1 MLLPIVRC
9 NTNPGEKSVSINNPF
24 QPILKAFI
32 DALSRYSIK
41 QEDVVGI
48 DITPNYIRVAQLTE
62 NADGWLLE
70 KLGYKHVSEN
80 ASLKDI
86 HDSQDEYVQK
96 LRELITSANLETA
109 NAAISIPITSAIV
122 RTVTMPLMSEE
133 EIESAIQYDSLWSN
147 ILQLEEKL
155 DEYSIF
161 WQVIRRNT
169 AENTMELLF
178 VASKLSEINQYVQIA
193 TKAGLNPVVV
203 DVRCFAIRNALKA
216 HKSRSQGTTA
226 LIEFGP
232 HENYVLIV
240 TDDTPFIY
248 DIYISEA
255 DRALIEAGELD
266 GDQGDRLYDR
276 FAGQILQAFR
286 VYEVKLGKNL
296 IDQVLLVSPVQKRAE
311 LLGQMRKALDGYQI
325 DLFDPLSDLQIPSN
339 LDDVIES
346 EANPSVFTSAIG
358 LAVRKVD
365 IFGYYKYVT
374 GVNNVNLLPN
384 RDVVKQIERKKIL
397 SKVGIFA
404 GALLVV
410 LFVIGTLLYQYFFN
424 NALSSQYQT
433 AVQIEKQVQMKE
445 ASLAS
450 LKAQKSKYSQMLEA
464 SKEFK
469 TNQVSNYQLLSA
481 INQTVPGGLW
491 FTTIAFDSPN
501 TLVIKGEASNDQVIG
516 SFIERLQRVPMIERA
531 SLQNMTL
538 NSAPVQ
544 RKGGGAKQFEVRCIV
559 TNTMAPVVPSQSMK
573 PVVAPNNPRPA
584 ASESY
589 I

>member
-1 MLLPIVRC
+1 M
-9 NTNPGEKSVSINNPF
+9 NNPF
-24 QPILKAFI
+24 QPIFKVFI
-32 DALSRYSIK
+32 DALSKYSIK
-41 QEDVVGI
+41 QEDVVGV

-62 NADGWLLE
+62 NSDGWLLE
-70 KLGYKHVSEN
+70 KLGYRHLSNKG
-80 ASLKDI
+80 SLRDI
-86 HDSQDEYVQK
+86 VDSQDEYVQG
-96 LRELITSANLETA
+96 LRELIASTNLDTV

-122 RTVTMPLMSEE
+122 RTVTMPLMSNE
-133 EIESAIQYDSLWSN
+133 EIENAIQYDSLWNN

-216 HKSRSQGTTA
+216 HKSKSQGTTA

-240 TDDTPFIY
+240 TDDIPFIY
-248 DIYISEA
+248 DIYISES
-255 DRALIEAGELD
+255 DKSLIEIGDLE

-286 VYEVKLGKNL
+286 AYEIKLGKNL
-296 IDQVLLVSPVQKRAE
+296 IDQVLLVSPLQNRDE
-311 LLGQMRKALDGYQI
+311 LLSQMRKALDGYQI
-325 DLFDPLSDLQIPSN
+325 DLFDPLLDLQIPVN

-346 EANPSVFTSAIG
+346 ESNHSVFTSAIG

-384 RDVVKQIERKKIL
+384 RDVVKGIERKKIL
-397 SKVGIFA
+397 SKVGILA
-404 GALLVV
+404 TALLIV
-410 LFVIGTLLYQYFFN
+410 LFVIGTFLYQYFFN
-424 NALSSQYQT
+424 STLSNQYQT
-433 AVQIEKQVQMKE
+433 AVQIERQMQLKE
-445 ASLAS
+445 ASLAA
-450 LKAQKSKYSQMLEA
+450 LNAQKAKYSKMLEA

-481 INQTVPGGLW
+481 VNQTVPGGVW
-491 FTTIAFDSPN
+491 FTTISFDSPN
-501 TLVIKGEASNDQVIG
+501 SLIIKGEASNDQAIG
-516 SFIERLQRVPMIERA
+516 SFIERLQRVPMIEHA

-538 NSAPVQ
+538 NTGPAQ

-559 TNTMAPVVPSQSMK
+559 TNAMAPINTSKSLKPVSVPSNSKAMM
-573 PVVAPNNPRPA
+573 PNL
-584 ASESY
+584 S

>member
-1 MLLPIVRC
+1 M
-9 NTNPGEKSVSINNPF
+9 NNPF

-41 QEDVVGI
+41 QEDVVGV

-62 NADGWLLE
+62 NSDGWLLE
-70 KLGYKHVSEN
+70 KLGYKHISDKG
-80 ASLKDI
+80 SLKDI
-86 HDSQDEYVQK
+86 NEHQEEYVQK
-96 LRELITSANLETA
+96 LRELIVSANLETA

-122 RTVTMPLMSEE
+122 RTVTMPLMSDE
-133 EIESAIQYDSLWSN
+133 EIESAIQYDSLWNN

-178 VASKLSEINQYVQIA
+178 VASKLTEINQYVQIA

-216 HKSRSQGTTA
+216 HKSKLQGTSA

-240 TDDTPFIY
+240 TNDTPFIY
-248 DIYISEA
+248 DIYISDA
-255 DRALIEAGELD
+255 DRALIEAGELE
-266 GDQGDRLYDR
+266 GEQGDRLYDR
-276 FAGQILQAFR
+276 FASQILQAFR
-286 VYEVKLGKNL
+286 AYEIKLGKNL
-296 IDQVLLVSPVQKRAE
+296 IDQVLLVSPLQNREEMVS
-311 LLGQMRKALDGYQI
+311 QMRKALDGYQVE
-325 DLFDPLSDLQIPSN
+325 LFNPLSDLQLPSN

-384 RDVVKQIERKKIL
+384 RDAVKQIERKKIL
-397 SKVGIFA
+397 SKVGIIA
-404 GALLVV
+404 VALLIV

-424 NALSSQYQT
+424 NTLSNQYQT
-433 AVQIEKQVQMKE
+433 AVQIERQVQLKE
-445 ASLAS
+445 TSLAA
-450 LKAQKSKYSQMLEA
+450 LKAQRSKYSQMLEA

-469 TNQVSNYQLLSA
+469 TNQVANYQLLSA
-481 INQTVPGGLW
+481 VNQTVPGGVW
-491 FTTIAFDSPN
+491 FTTINFDGPN
-501 TLVIKGEASNDQVIG
+501 SLVIKGEASNDQVIG
-516 SFIERLQRVPMIERA
+516 IFIERLQRVPMIERA

-538 NSAPVQ
+538 NTGPIQ
-544 RKGGGAKQFEVRCIV
+544 RRGAGAKQFEVRCIV
-559 TNTMAPVVPSQSMK
+559 SNSMTPINTPQSLRPVAAPPITK
-573 PVVAPNNPRPA
+573 AHEPDLT
-584 ASESY
+584 

>member
-1 MLLPIVRC
+1 M
-9 NTNPGEKSVSINNPF
+9 NNPF
-24 QPILKAFI
+24 QPLLKAFI
-32 DALSRYSIK
+32 DALSKYSIK

-48 DITPNYIRVAQLTE
+48 DITPNYIRVAQLSE

-70 KLGYKHVSEN
+70 KLGYRHVSDT
-80 ASLKDI
+80 ATLKDI
-86 HDSQDEYVQK
+86 ENSQEEYVQQ
-96 LRELITSANLETA
+96 LRSLITSANLETA

-122 RTVTMPLMSEE
+122 RTVTLPLMSDE
-133 EIESAIQYDSLWSN
+133 EIDSAIQYDSLWSN

-178 VASKLSEINQYVQIA
+178 VASKLTEINHYVQIA

-216 HKSRSQGTTA
+216 RKSKTQGTTA

-248 DIYISEA
+248 DIYISES
-255 DRALIEAGELD
+255 DKALIESGEIE
-266 GDQGDRLYDR
+266 GEQGDRLYDR
-276 FAGQILQAFR
+276 FSGQILQAFR
-286 VYEVKLGKNL
+286 AYEIKLGKNL
-296 IDQVLLVSPVQKRAE
+296 INQVLLVSPVQKKNE
-311 LLGQMRKALDGYQI
+311 LLNQMRKALDGYQI
-325 DLFDPLSDLQIPSN
+325 EIFDPLFELQIPSN
-339 LDDVIES
+339 LDEIIDAEV
-346 EANPSVFTSAIG
+346 NPSVFTSAVG

-384 RDVVKQIERKKIL
+384 RDIVKSTERKKIL

-404 GALLVV
+404 AALLVV
-410 LFVIGTLLYQYFFN
+410 LFVIGTFLYQYFFN
-424 NALSSQYQT
+424 GTLSSQYQT
-433 AVQIEKQVQMKE
+433 AVQIEKQVQAKE
-445 ASLAS
+445 ASLSA

-481 INQTVPGGLW
+481 INQTVPGGVW
-491 FTTIAFDSPN
+491 FTTITFDSPN
-501 TLVIKGEASNDQVIG
+501 SLVIKGEASNDQVIG

-538 NSAPVQ
+538 NAGPMQ

-559 TNTMAPVVPSQSMK
+559 TNTMAPINPTQSLRPIAAPMNPKALK
-573 PVVAPNNPRPA
+573 PEL
-584 ASESY
+584 S

>member
-1 MLLPIVRC
+1 M
-9 NTNPGEKSVSINNPF
+9 NNPF
-24 QPILKAFI
+24 QPILKALI
-32 DALSRYSIK
+32 DALSKYSIK
-41 QEDVVGI
+41 QEEVVGV

-70 KLGYKHVSEN
+70 KLGYKQVSDK
-80 ASLKDI
+80 ASLLDI
-86 HDSQDEYVQK
+86 RDSQDDYVQK
-96 LRELITSANLETA
+96 LRELISSANLETA

-122 RTVTMPLMSEE
+122 RTVTMPLMSDE
-133 EIESAIQYDSLWSN
+133 EIESAIQYDSLWNN

-216 HKSRSQGTTA
+216 HKLNAHGTTA

-232 HENYVLIV
+232 NENYVLIV
-240 TDDTPFIY
+240 TNDTPFIY
-248 DIYISEA
+248 DVYISES
-255 DRALIEAGELD
+255 DRALIEAGELE
-266 GDQGDRLYDR
+266 GEQGDRLYDR

-286 VYEVKLGKNL
+286 AYEIKLGKNL
-296 IDQVLLVSPVQKRAE
+296 IDQVLLVSPMQNKTE
-311 LLGQMRKALDGYQI
+311 LLSQMRKALDGYQI
-325 DLFDPLSDLQIPSN
+325 DLFDPLNDLQIPSN
-339 LDDVIES
+339 LDEVIES
-346 EANPSVFTSAIG
+346 EANASVFTSAIG

-384 RDVVKQIERKKIL
+384 RDVVRQIERKKIL

-404 GALLVV
+404 SALVV
-410 LFVIGTLLYQYFFN
+410 LLFVIGTLLYQYFFN
-424 NALSSQYQT
+424 NSLSGQYQT
-433 AVQIEKQVQMKE
+433 AVLIEKQIDAKE
-445 ASLAS
+445 ASISA
-450 LKAQKSKYSQMLEA
+450 LKAQRSKYAQMLDA

-469 TNQVSNYQLLSA
+469 SNQVSNYQLLSA
-481 INQTVPGGLW
+481 VNQVVPGGIW
-491 FTTIAFDSPN
+491 FTTINFDSPN
-501 TLVIKGEASNDQVIG
+501 SLIIKGEASNDQAIG
-516 SFIERLQRVPMIERA
+516 VFIDRLQGLPMIERA
-531 SLQNMTL
+531 SLQNMTM
-538 NSAPVQ
+538 NAAPIQ

-559 TNTMAPVVPSQSMK
+559 TNGMAPANPSQSTR
-573 PVVAPNNPRPA
+573 PVAAPINPRPSGPA
-584 ASESY
+584 VF

>member
-1 MLLPIVRC
+1 M
-9 NTNPGEKSVSINNPF
+9 NNPF
-24 QPILKAFI
+24 QPLLKAFI
-32 DALSRYSIK
+32 DALSKYSIK

-48 DITPNYIRVAQLTE
+48 DITPNYIRVAQLSE

-70 KLGYKHVSEN
+70 KLGYRHVSDT
-80 ASLKDI
+80 ATLKDI
-86 HDSQDEYVQK
+86 ENSQEEYVQQ
-96 LRELITSANLETA
+96 LRSLITSANLETA

-122 RTVTMPLMSEE
+122 RTVTLPLMSDE
-133 EIESAIQYDSLWSN
+133 EIDSAIQYDSLWSN

-178 VASKLSEINQYVQIA
+178 VASKLTEINHYVQIA

-216 HKSRSQGTTA
+216 RKSKTQGTTA

-248 DIYISEA
+248 DIYISES
-255 DRALIEAGELD
+255 DKALIESGEIE
-266 GDQGDRLYDR
+266 GEQGDRLYDR
-276 FAGQILQAFR
+276 FSGQILQAFR
-286 VYEVKLGKNL
+286 AYEIKLGKNL
-296 IDQVLLVSPVQKRAE
+296 INQVLLVSPVQKKNE
-311 LLGQMRKALDGYQI
+311 LLNQMRKALDGYQI
-325 DLFDPLSDLQIPSN
+325 EIFDPLFELQIPSN
-339 LDDVIES
+339 LDEIIDAEV
-346 EANPSVFTSAIG
+346 NPSVFTSAVG

-384 RDVVKQIERKKIL
+384 RDIVKSTERKKIL

-404 GALLVV
+404 AALLVV
-410 LFVIGTLLYQYFFN
+410 LFVIGTFLYQYFFN
-424 NALSSQYQT
+424 GTLSSQYQT
-433 AVQIEKQVQMKE
+433 AVQIEKQVQAKE
-445 ASLAS
+445 ASLSA

-481 INQTVPGGLW
+481 INQTVPGGVW
-491 FTTIAFDSPN
+491 FTTITFDSPN
-501 TLVIKGEASNDQVIG
+501 SLVIKGEASNDQVIG

-538 NSAPVQ
+538 NAGPIQ

-559 TNTMAPVVPSQSMK
+559 TNTMAPINPTQSLRPIAAPMNPKALK
-573 PVVAPNNPRPA
+573 PEL
-584 ASESY
+584 S